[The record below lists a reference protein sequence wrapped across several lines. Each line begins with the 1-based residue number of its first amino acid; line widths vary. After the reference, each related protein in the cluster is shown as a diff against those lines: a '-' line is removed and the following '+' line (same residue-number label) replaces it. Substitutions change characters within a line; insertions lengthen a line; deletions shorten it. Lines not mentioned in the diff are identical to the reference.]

1 MNKSE
6 ILEDIRNQIGEENLF
21 EENLFE
27 EEGCSTNLTGV
38 SEDNRIV
45 VDLDKKFPSGRWGQK
60 QCECV
65 LFYFDA
71 VSSFVVIL
79 IELKGGR
86 NTRVTK
92 AVQQLQSSAEFSDD
106 YVPCGFKNICHPI
119 LFHKRPLSK
128 IQLRELRKPESR
140 VPFGGRS
147 FEIKTA
153 RCGDKLADVLSQ
165 TDNL

>member
-27 EEGCSTNLTGV
+27 EEGCSTDLTGV

-86 NTRVTK
+86 NT
-92 AVQQLQSSAEFSDD
+92 SS
-106 YVPCGFKNICHPI
+106 
-119 LFHKRPLSK
+119 LSH
-128 IQLRELRKPESR
+128 LNRWLVRSR
-140 VPFGGRS
+140 AIHCPF
-147 FEIKTA
+147 
-153 RCGDKLADVLSQ
+153 
-165 TDNL
+165 